1 MLIHPRGGEEAS
13 LAAWY
18 EGETVKWGYR
28 PNYAEAFAS
37 RPSVAA
43 AWSALNGAVR
53 EGMDRRRYELVTIA
67 AAQAL
72 RSTYCAVAHS
82 KFLRDAC
89 GDESTMRSI
98 AAEPDS
104 AELDDTDRALVAF
117 ARKVTRD
124 AAGVDERDIEALR
137 VVGMSDNDIAD
148 VVFAVAARCFF
159 ATVLDAVGAEA
170 DHQLRAALPADVAA
184 QLALGRPIAEPPAA

>member
-1 MLIHPRGGEEAS
+1 
-13 LAAWY
+13 
-18 EGETVKWGYR
+18 
-28 PNYAEAFAS
+28 
-37 RPSVAA
+37 
-43 AWSALNGAVR
+43 
-53 EGMDRRRYELVTIA
+53 
-67 AAQAL
+67 
-72 RSTYCAVAHS
+72 
-82 KFLRDAC
+82 
-89 GDESTMRSI
+89 MRSI
-98 AAEPDS
+98 AAEPDA

-170 DHQLRAALPADVAA
+170 DHQLGAALPADVAA
-184 QLALGRPIAEPPAA
+184 ARPRAADRRTTDGLNRHRAGAAVAPA

>member
-1 MLIHPRGGEEAS
+1 MLIHPRGGEEAA

-98 AAEPDS
+98 AAEPDA

-117 ARKVTRD
+117 ARKVARD

-170 DHQLRAALPADVAA
+170 DHQLGAALPADVAG
-184 QLALGRPIAEPPAA
+184 QLAVGRPIAAPPAA